1 VRVAIAAAFFAAVVL
16 GLAVSGVVGQVP
28 ADPKSDTIS
37 LRSVASASPSPS
49 LTTAGEPEKVP
60 KHVEEEPWDDKGGRR
75 RDAERAAE
83 DSSGSG
89 SAEEQAPAPAA
100 SSTEREDNS
109 GRGSRNSG
117 SGSENSGSGSI
128 DSDLRVDDD

>member
-1 VRVAIAAAFFAAVVL
+1 VRVAIAAAVFAAVVL

-37 LRSVASASPSPS
+37 LRSEASASPSPS
-49 LTTAGEPEKVP
+49 TTTAGEPEMVP
-60 KHVEEEPWDDKGGRR
+60 KEVEEWDDKGGRR

-83 DSSGSG
+83 DSSGTG

-100 SSTEREDNS
+100 SPTDREDNS
-109 GRGSRNSG
+109 GKGSRNSG

-128 DSDLRVDDD
+128 DSELRVDDD

>member
-1 VRVAIAAAFFAAVVL
+1 VKVALAAAVFAALVL

-28 ADPKSDTIS
+28 AEPESDTIS
-37 LRSVASASPSPS
+37 LRSEASASPIPS
-49 LTTAGEPEKVP
+49 ATAAGEPEKVP

-75 RDAERAAE
+75 RDAERAAG
-83 DSSGSG
+83 DSSGPG
-89 SAEEQAPAPAA
+89 SAEEQAPAPVA
-100 SSTEREDNS
+100 SPTEREDNS
-109 GRGSRNSG
+109 GKGSRNSG

>member
-1 VRVAIAAAFFAAVVL
+1 MKVAIAAAFFAAVVL

-28 ADPKSDTIS
+28 AEPRSDSIS
-37 LRSVASASPSPS
+37 LRSVASASPSPTI
-49 LTTAGEPEKVP
+49 TTAGEPERVP
-60 KHVEEEPWDDKGGRR
+60 KEVEEWDDKGGRR
-75 RDAERAAE
+75 RDAERAAK
-83 DSSGSG
+83 DSSGTG

-100 SSTEREDNS
+100 GPTEREDNS
-109 GRGSRNSG
+109 GKGSRNSG

>member
-1 VRVAIAAAFFAAVVL
+1 MRVAIAAAVFAAVVL
-16 GLAVSGVVGQVP
+16 GLAASGVVGQVP
-28 ADPKSDTIS
+28 ARPKSDTIS
-37 LRSVASASPSPS
+37 LRSEASASPSPS
-49 LTTAGEPEKVP
+49 VTSSGEPERVP
-60 KHVEEEPWDDKGGRR
+60 KDVEEEWDDKGGRR

-83 DSSGSG
+83 DSSGTG

-100 SSTEREDNS
+100 SPTEQEDNS
-109 GRGSRNSG
+109 GRGSGNSG